1 MGRSCVSD
9 DDNDNAMIIVVS
21 VRSEYDDDYEMI
33 IVVSVKSEY
42 DDD

>member
-1 MGRSCVSD
+1 MMICVSD
-9 DDNDNAMIIVVS
+9 DDYEMIIVVS